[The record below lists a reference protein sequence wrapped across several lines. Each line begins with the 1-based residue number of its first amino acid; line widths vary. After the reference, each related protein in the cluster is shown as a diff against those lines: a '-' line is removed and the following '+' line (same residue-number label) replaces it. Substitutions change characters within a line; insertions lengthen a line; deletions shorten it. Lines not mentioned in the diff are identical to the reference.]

1 MNSPR
6 SAAESGPTA
15 ALGPWRELRSGVYVA
30 VAQPE
35 SVNLGLIVGAHRTLL
50 IDTGSS
56 PEQGREIR
64 DSVAAVT
71 DRPLAAVVVTHWHY
85 DHAFGLA
92 AFGDVPRIAHESVHT
107 RLSSAGGGGG
117 RTTARM
123 WTRATSRGRPRRSRL
138 PRQSTWVT
146 GAWRS
151 PISAGAIP
159 TGIWSSWFPTPMCC
173 LPAI

>member
-6 SAAESGPTA
+6 SAAESGPTV

-92 AFGDVPRIAHESVHT
+92 AFGDVPTDRPRV
-107 RLSSAGGGGG
+107 G
-117 RTTARM
+117 RMPGCRRRRRRPTATTARVS
-123 WTRATSRGRPRRSRL
+123 TRPTWRGRPRRSRL
-138 PRQSTWVT
+138 PRQSTSVT
-146 GAWRS
+146 G
-151 PISAGAIP
+151 G
-159 TGIWSSWFPTPMCC
+159 
-173 LPAI
+173 